1 MPEPIKTPRPKILII
16 EDEALIALD
25 LQTALRSWGY
35 SVLDPVLSAEE
46 ALAVIKQTPP
56 DLIMIDIVLQGGID
70 GIEAA
75 EIIRSQWGIPVV
87 FITAYADLEKL
98 DKAKLTVP
106 FGYLLKPFQE
116 REVQVTVEMALY
128 VFKMDQERKKAEEEV
143 RRLKDFYGLI
153 LENVQD
159 GIWVTDEKD
168 RMIFFNPA
176 MEKIAGVKAGDVLG
190 LNVTRDFPQEATG
203 EFLQY
208 YHQAKE
214 QGNPQP
220 YEVRVVTPAGRQT
233 VQSGW
238 LIPRF
243 NKGHYLGM
251 ICSIQDITDIKR
263 MGEERLA
270 MSKRESTELLA
281 GGIAHDFNNLLSV
294 ILGNLDLAIGFEQS
308 KEEMTKS
315 LEAAMKAALESRKL
329 THQLIT
335 LAKGGATFKKL
346 ISLPPLLKEQ
356 ADFTLRGSRV
366 AADCSLPEDLW
377 MVKVDE
383 GQIGQV
389 IRNLVLNAR
398 EAMEEGGRIS
408 ITAENAVLTLPNSFS
423 LPPGDYLTV
432 RFSDQ
437 GKSIPEEILPKIFDP
452 YFSTKQRG
460 VQKGMGLGLTIC
472 QSIIQKHGGTID
484 VKSLSGEGTTFQI
497 YLPAFREA
505 IPVQESPRSASS
517 PKGRILVMDD
527 EEMVRSMVGSI
538 LKRLGYEVEMVENGE
553 RVIEAYQTA
562 QTLARPFDAF
572 LLDLTVR
579 GGMGGKETIR
589 RLLKLDPEV
598 KAIVLSGYD
607 QSKVIQEYEVYG
619 FKAAL
624 TKPFLVDDL
633 KTILIKILEKN
644 SLGER

>member
-1 MPEPIKTPRPKILII
+1 
-16 EDEALIALD
+16 
-25 LQTALRSWGY
+25 
-35 SVLDPVLSAEE
+35 
-46 ALAVIKQTPP
+46 
-56 DLIMIDIVLQGGID
+56 
-70 GIEAA
+70 
-75 EIIRSQWGIPVV
+75 
-87 FITAYADLEKL
+87 
-98 DKAKLTVP
+98 
-106 FGYLLKPFQE
+106 
-116 REVQVTVEMALY
+116 
-128 VFKMDQERKKAEEEV
+128 
-143 RRLKDFYGLI
+143 
-153 LENVQD
+153 
-159 GIWVTDEKD
+159 
-168 RMIFFNPA
+168 
-176 MEKIAGVKAGDVLG
+176 
-190 LNVTRDFPQEATG
+190 
-203 EFLQY
+203 
-208 YHQAKE
+208 
-214 QGNPQP
+214 
-220 YEVRVVTPAGRQT
+220 
-233 VQSGW
+233 
-238 LIPRF
+238 
-243 NKGHYLGM
+243 
-251 ICSIQDITDIKR
+251 
-263 MGEERLA
+263 
-270 MSKRESTELLA
+270 
-281 GGIAHDFNNLLSV
+281 
-294 ILGNLDLAIGFEQS
+294 
-308 KEEMTKS
+308 
-315 LEAAMKAALESRKL
+315 MKAALESRKL